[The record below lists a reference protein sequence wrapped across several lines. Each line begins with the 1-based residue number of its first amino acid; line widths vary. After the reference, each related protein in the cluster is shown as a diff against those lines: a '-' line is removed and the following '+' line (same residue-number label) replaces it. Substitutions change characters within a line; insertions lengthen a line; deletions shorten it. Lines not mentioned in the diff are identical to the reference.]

1 MKTILFILLTSLT
14 LSAKAQG
21 IEAVLQQI
29 EANNTTLA
37 ALRQQAEAEKLGFTD
52 MIIPRYNY
60 ASFNHKQLN
69 IRLHPVKKVEEALRA
84 LFG

>member
-29 EANNTTLA
+29 EAN
-37 ALRQQAEAEKLGFTD
+37 K
-52 MIIPRYNY
+52 
-60 ASFNHKQLN
+60 
-69 IRLHPVKKVEEALRA
+69 
-84 LFG
+84 

>member
-37 ALRQQAEAEKLGFTD
+37 ALRQQAEAEKKTGE
-52 MIIPRYNY
+52 
-60 ASFNHKQLN
+60 SCG
-69 IRLHPVKKVEEALRA
+69 KKRFFHFVPFLSHDCA
-84 LFG
+84 